1 MDSKFKSQF
10 KKGSL
15 DMVLLSII
23 SQKETYGYEILTRFN
38 ETGGKVFG
46 NIREGTVYPI
56 LYRLEEAGLIRHLL
70 APASANGGMKKFY
83 SITDKGKETLEQLV
97 GFWELYTECVNA
109 ILFPTEKKEEDE
121 SN

>member
-56 LYRLEEAGLIRHLL
+56 LYRLEEAGLIRHRL
-70 APASANGGMKKFY
+70 APAMANGGMKKFY
-83 SITDKGKETLEQLV
+83 SITPEGKEVLNELTD
-97 GFWELYTECVNA
+97 FWIMYTQCVNSF
-109 ILFPTEKKEEDE
+109 LLGRGDKEDGLK
-121 SN
+121 